1 VDLAEPR
8 QLGKSVL
15 VGFAVTAFFAGFAY
29 AGRLSRKDYPVTS
42 ETLGVIAGDSTG
54 TGRQDLIALSKS
66 DPTPFYLEGERRGRF
81 ASSVPIP
88 ARGQGLTASPDRSR
102 RSQAGF
108 RHADIADDG

>member
-42 ETLGVIAGDSTG
+42 ETLGVIAGDFNRDG
-54 TGRQDLIALSKS
+54 APG
-66 DPTPFYLEGERRGRF
+66 
-81 ASSVPIP
+81 
-88 ARGQGLTASPDRSR
+88 PDRVEQER
-102 RSQAGF
+102 PDAVLPG
-108 RHADIADDG
+108 G